1 MKEIR
6 RNVGGVPLASE
17 GPDGKVKRT
26 LCTPPVNF
34 VLENCY
40 LRGKGLHNMRLVI
53 QRVLKASVS
62 IEGKV
67 VSEIGKGL
75 LVLVGVETG
84 DTEEDMHWLAGKTAS
99 LRIFNDEN
107 GVMNRSVL
115 DVAGDVLAVSQFTLT
130 ASTKKGNRPSYIRAA
145 GHELAVPLYEAYCE
159 AVTEA
164 LGRKVGRGVF
174 GADMQVSLVNDGPV
188 TIIIDSRLRE

>member
-1 MKEIR
+1 
-6 RNVGGVPLASE
+6 
-17 GPDGKVKRT
+17 
-26 LCTPPVNF
+26 
-34 VLENCY
+34 
-40 LRGKGLHNMRLVI
+40 MRLVI
-53 QRVLKASVS
+53 QRVQNASVS
-62 IEGKV
+62 IDGKM

-84 DTEEDMHWLAGKTAS
+84 DTEEDMKWLVGKTAG

-145 GHELAVPLYEAYCE
+145 GHELAVPLYDAYCE

-164 LGRKVGRGVF
+164 LGRKAGRGVF